1 MAAGQGAEGAL
12 DLQFQIQVEQSMCP
26 TGLTEQQA
34 SAGPEPNAGLER
46 AGGLPI
52 VVQSGTI
59 GELLRWVA
67 PQQARYAS
75 QKEMLQHWEDVWQ
88 EVLRALRILPEVGPA
103 PACALRPGEPEL
115 PPPPRVVPARTCAHG
130 CENPTSQGGSE
141 SPRGLEQAGIE
152 LKEGTAPCREE
163 QLSATQTPAKVNPT
177 PAPTWGTLQLPQLA
191 PEDDIEAYLA
201 TFEQVADA
209 CQWPRGEWTTRLE
222 PYLTGKAQ
230 LAYGS
235 LDITE
240 TSDYGKVKATIL
252 RRYGISPETQRRRFR
267 EFCYLE
273 AEGPQEV
280 YSCLRELCHRWLEP
294 QSRTKEQILE
304 LLILEQFLTILPE
317 EMRSWIWESG
327 PETGAQAVALAEGF
341 QVGQP
346 EIEWL
351 GLQVPVQFEDVAVT
365 LSKAEWL
372 LLDEEKQ
379 QLYRDIMYE
388 NYQSI
393 SSLGFPVRKPA
404 LISQLER
411 EEEPCIPD
419 PPAPEKQETQR
430 DVPTASVSLDPSA
443 GFPLHLGPG
452 SCTTSLLVPADTGR
466 ELDAEELAVLHH
478 GEAEAP
484 VKAAP
489 TPKASP
495 RWPKRKVPQSP
506 GRKRKKPSLDREE
519 PEAPSEGGK
528 QQLPTCPMSMQQL
541 LPSVCMQKPFLP
553 VRRKQPPPP
562 LRQEQPVPPMHRE
575 LLPPPLSR
583 EQPLSPMHREQ
594 PPPPVRREQTPPI
607 QLPHLP
613 SLAKSCSKKPAEQ
626 VSPPSKS
633 LPPSEKSYQCPL
645 CSQNFRQSSDL
656 QRHRRVHT
664 GEKPFQCLVCE
675 KSFRLQSNLIVHQRT
690 HTGERPYQCGECGRA
705 FSQSSN
711 LLTHSKI
718 HLGQKPYAC
727 FECGKSFHHSSNL
740 IIHQRTHTGERP
752 YECSVCTKR
761 FSDRSTL
768 VQHRRLH
775 TGERPYACSEC
786 GKCFSQASH
795 LVKHRRTH
803 ASPCTKNRAAPRK
816 TPVTAVERTSP
827 KNGAAMGEERAA
839 PTPGLSER
847 IATPQ
852 NGAAPGEER
861 AALKDASTVGK
872 DSTTHEVGSK
882 GEKDKAAQKVALAT
896 EKIAAPKRML
906 ATKDMLATGKE
917 RVTST
922 LGLGALRAA
931 LINRLGTGED
941 RDRPAVREKRA
952 PTPHAPAVHE
962 ERAAL
967 KDALRAGKDKVATN
981 HTSAVEKGRTTP
993 KCTLAMRQGRASS
1006 KHTLAPGKGR
1016 ANPEHALATGKG
1028 RAGPEHALATG
1039 RGRAG
1044 PKHTPVTR
1052 KGRASPKYAL
1062 AMGKGGANPK
1072 HALATGQ
1079 GGASPKDTLA
1089 TGKGRAGPKH
1099 ALAMGKEGDAPK
1111 HALATGKGRT
1121 SPKHVLAMGKK
1132 RASPKHVL
1140 AMGKERASPKH
1151 VLATGNGRAGPK
1163 HMLATG
1169 KGRASPKHTL
1179 ATRKG
1184 RAGPKHALAPGKG
1197 ETGPNHIP
1205 VTRKRRQQGNPLM
1218 SLRDRG
1224 RDGSRGE
1231 QTLRSPITVQ

>member
-12 DLQFQIQVEQSMCP
+12 DLQFQIQVEQSVCP
-26 TGLTEQQA
+26 AGLTEQQA
-34 SAGPEPNAGLER
+34 SAGPEPDAGLER

-88 EVLRALRILPEVGPA
+88 EVLQALRILPEVGPA
-103 PACALRPGEPEL
+103 PACILGHGEPEL
-115 PPPPRVVPARTCAHG
+115 PPPPRVVPAPTCARG
-130 CENPTSQGGSE
+130 CENPTSQGGRE

-152 LKEGTAPCREE
+152 PKEETAPCREE
-163 QLSATQTPAKVNPT
+163 QLSAPQTPAEVNPT

-230 LAYGS
+230 LAFGS

-267 EFCYLE
+267 EFCYQE
-273 AEGPQEV
+273 AKRPQEV
-280 YSCLRELCHRWLEP
+280 YSHLRELCHRWLEP

-304 LLILEQFLTILPE
+304 MLILEQFLTILPE
-317 EMRSWIWESG
+317 EMQSWIWESG

-346 EIEWL
+346 EIEWP
-351 GLQVPVQFEDVAVT
+351 GLQEPVQFEDVAVS
-365 LSKAEWL
+365 LSEAEWL

-393 SSLGFPVRKPA
+393 RSLGFPVRKPA

-411 EEEPCIPD
+411 EEVLCVPD
-419 PPAPEKQETQR
+419 PSAPEQQETQR
-430 DVPTASVSLDPSA
+430 DVPT
-443 GFPLHLGPG
+443 
-452 SCTTSLLVPADTGR
+452 DTGR
-466 ELDAEELAVLHH
+466 GLDAEELAVPHH

-495 RWPKRKVPQSP
+495 RWPKRKAPQSP
-506 GRKRKKPSLDREE
+506 GRKRKKPSLEGEE

-528 QQLPTCPMSMQQL
+528 QQLPTCPMSMQQP
-541 LPSVCMQKPFLP
+541 LPSVHMQKPFRP

-562 LRQEQPVPPMHRE
+562 LRREQPVPPVHRE
-575 LLPPPLSR
+575 QLPPPLSR
-583 EQPLSPMHREQ
+583 EQPVSPMHRAQ

-613 SLAKSCSKKPAEQ
+613 SLAKSCSKEPAEQ
-626 VSPPSKS
+626 DSPPSKS
-633 LPPSEKSYQCPL
+633 PPPSEKSYQCPL

-664 GEKPFQCLVCE
+664 GEKPFHCLVCE

-768 VQHRRLH
+768 VQHQRVH

-827 KNGAAMGEERAA
+827 KNGAARGEERAA

-847 IATPQ
+847 IAMPQ

-861 AALKDASTVGK
+861 AARKDAPTVGK
-872 DSTTHEVGSK
+872 DRATQEVVSE
-882 GEKDKAAQKVALAT
+882 GEKDKAAQKVALAR

-906 ATKDMLATGKE
+906 ATKDTLAAGKE
-917 RVTST
+917 RVTPT
-922 LGLGALRAA
+922 LGLGELRAA
-931 LINRLGTGED
+931 LINRLSTGKD
-941 RDRPAVREKRA
+941 RDVPAVGEKRA
-952 PTPHAPAVHE
+952 PTPAAPAVHE
-962 ERAAL
+962 ERVAL

-981 HTSAVEKGRTTP
+981 HTSAAEKGSTAP
-993 KCTLAMRQGRASS
+993 KRTLA
-1006 KHTLAPGKGR
+1006 TGKGR

-1028 RAGPEHALATG
+1028 RAGPKHALAPG
-1039 RGRAG
+1039 KGGAG
-1044 PKHTPVTR
+1044 PKH
-1052 KGRASPKYAL
+1052 AL
-1062 AMGKGGANPK
+1062 APGKGGAGPKHALAPGKGGAGPKHALAPGKGGAGPK
-1072 HALATGQ
+1072 HALATGK
-1079 GGASPKDTLA
+1079 GGAGPKHALATGKGGDAPKHALA

-1099 ALAMGKEGDAPK
+1099 ALA
-1111 HALATGKGRT
+1111 TGKGR
-1121 SPKHVLAMGKK
+1121 
-1132 RASPKHVL
+1132 
-1140 AMGKERASPKH
+1140 
-1151 VLATGNGRAGPK
+1151 AGPN
-1163 HMLATG
+1163 HVLATG
-1169 KGRASPKHTL
+1169 KGRA
-1179 ATRKG
+1179 
-1184 RAGPKHALAPGKG
+1184 
-1197 ETGPNHIP
+1197 GPNHVP
-1205 VTRKRRQQGNPLM
+1205 GTRERRQQGNPLM

-1224 RDGSRGE
+1224 RDGSQGE
-1231 QTLRSPITVQ
+1231 QTVRSPITAR

>member
-12 DLQFQIQVEQSMCP
+12 DLQFQIQVEQSVCP
-26 TGLTEQQA
+26 AGLTEQQA
-34 SAGPEPNAGLER
+34 SAGPEPDAGLER

-67 PQQARYAS
+67 PQQARYVS
-75 QKEMLQHWEDVWQ
+75 QKEMLQNWEDVWQ
-88 EVLRALRILPEVGPA
+88 EVLQALRILPEVGPA
-103 PACALRPGEPEL
+103 PACALRHEEPEL
-115 PPPPRVVPARTCAHG
+115 PPPPRVVHKSVLARV
-130 CENPTSQGGSE
+130 CENPTSQGGRE
-141 SPRGLEQAGIE
+141 SPRGLVQAGIE
-152 LKEGTAPCREE
+152 LKEETAPCREE
-163 QLSATQTPAKVNPT
+163 QLSAPQTPAEVNPT

-267 EFCYLE
+267 EFCYQE

-280 YSCLRELCHRWLEP
+280 YSRLWELCHRWLEP

-317 EMRSWIWESG
+317 EMQSWIWESG

-346 EIEWL
+346 EIEWP
-351 GLQVPVQFEDVAVT
+351 GLQEPVQFEDVAVT
-365 LSKAEWL
+365 LSEAEWL

-411 EEEPCIPD
+411 EEEPCVPD
-419 PPAPEKQETQR
+419 PSAPEQQETQR
-430 DVPTASVSLDPSA
+430 DVPT
-443 GFPLHLGPG
+443 
-452 SCTTSLLVPADTGR
+452 DTRRG
-466 ELDAEELAVLHH
+466 LDAEELAVLHH

-489 TPKASP
+489 TPKASS
-495 RWPKRKVPQSP
+495 RWPKRKAPQSP
-506 GRKRKKPSLDREE
+506 GRKRKKPSLEGEE

-528 QQLPTCPMSMQQL
+528 EQLPTCPMSMQQP
-541 LPSVCMQKPFLP
+541 LPSVHVQKPFRP

-562 LRQEQPVPPMHRE
+562 LRREQPVPPVQRE
-575 LLPPPLSR
+575 QLPPPLSR
-583 EQPLSPMHREQ
+583 EQPVSSMHREQLVPPMQREQLPPPLSREQPVSPMHRAQ
-594 PPPPVRREQTPPI
+594 PPPPVRREQPPPI

-613 SLAKSCSKKPAEQ
+613 SLAKSCSKEPAEQ
-626 VSPPSKS
+626 DSPPSKS
-633 LPPSEKSYQCPL
+633 PPPSEKSYQCPL

-664 GEKPFQCLVCE
+664 GEKPFHCLVCE

-768 VQHRRLH
+768 VQHRRVH

-816 TPVTAVERTSP
+816 TPVTAVKRTSP

-847 IATPQ
+847 IAMPQ

-861 AALKDASTVGK
+861 AALKGAPTVGK
-872 DSTTHEVGSK
+872 DRATQEVVSE
-882 GEKDKAAQKVALAT
+882 GEKDKAAQKVALAR

-906 ATKDMLATGKE
+906 ATKDTRAAGKE
-917 RVTST
+917 RVTPT
-922 LGLGALRAA
+922 LGLGELRAA
-931 LINRLGTGED
+931 LINRLSTGKD
-941 RDRPAVREKRA
+941 RDMPAVGEKRA
-952 PTPHAPAVHE
+952 PTPAAPALHE

-981 HTSAVEKGRTTP
+981 HTSAAEKGSTAP
-993 KCTLAMRQGRASS
+993 KRTLAMRQGRASP
-1006 KHTLAPGKGR
+1006 KHTLATGKGR

-1028 RAGPEHALATG
+1028 G
-1039 RGRAG
+1039 AG
-1044 PKHTPVTR
+1044 PKQ
-1052 KGRASPKYAL
+1052 A
-1062 AMGKGGANPK
+1062 
-1072 HALATGQ
+1072 
-1079 GGASPKDTLA
+1079 LA
-1089 TGKGRAGPKH
+1089 TGKGGAGPKQ
-1099 ALAMGKEGDAPK
+1099 ALATGKGGAGPKQALATGKGGAGPKQALATGKGGAGPK
-1111 HALATGKGRT
+1111 HALATGKG
-1121 SPKHVLAMGKK
+1121 G
-1132 RASPKHVL
+1132 
-1140 AMGKERASPKH
+1140 
-1151 VLATGNGRAGPK
+1151 
-1163 HMLATG
+1163 
-1169 KGRASPKHTL
+1169 
-1179 ATRKG
+1179 
-1184 RAGPKHALAPGKG
+1184 AGPKHALATGKG
-1197 ETGPNHIP
+1197 GAGPKHVP
-1205 VTRKRRQQGNPLM
+1205 GTREHRQQGNPLM

-1224 RDGSRGE
+1224 RDGSQGK
-1231 QTLRSPITVQ
+1231 QTVRSPITAR

>member
-12 DLQFQIQVEQSMCP
+12 DLQFQIQVEQSVCP
-26 TGLTEQQA
+26 AGLTEQQA
-34 SAGPEPNAGLER
+34 SAGPEPDAGLER

-88 EVLRALRILPEVGPA
+88 EVLQALRILPEVGPA
-103 PACALRPGEPEL
+103 PACILGHGEPEL
-115 PPPPRVVPARTCAHG
+115 PPPPRVVPAPTCARG
-130 CENPTSQGGSE
+130 CENPTSQGGRE

-152 LKEGTAPCREE
+152 PKEETAPCREE
-163 QLSATQTPAKVNPT
+163 QLSAPQTPA
-177 PAPTWGTLQLPQLA
+177 
-191 PEDDIEAYLA
+191 E
-201 TFEQVADA
+201 
-209 CQWPRGEWTTRLE
+209 
-222 PYLTGKAQ
+222 
-230 LAYGS
+230 
-235 LDITE
+235 
-240 TSDYGKVKATIL
+240 
-252 RRYGISPETQRRRFR
+252 
-267 EFCYLE
+267 
-273 AEGPQEV
+273 
-280 YSCLRELCHRWLEP
+280 
-294 QSRTKEQILE
+294 
-304 LLILEQFLTILPE
+304 
-317 EMRSWIWESG
+317 SWIWECG
-327 PETGAQAVALAEGF
+327 PETGTQAVALAEGF

-346 EIEWL
+346 EIEWP
-351 GLQVPVQFEDVAVT
+351 GLQEPVQFEDVAVS
-365 LSKAEWL
+365 LSEAEWL

-393 SSLGFPVRKPA
+393 RSLGFPVRKPA

-411 EEEPCIPD
+411 EEVLCVPD
-419 PPAPEKQETQR
+419 PSAPEQQETQR
-430 DVPTASVSLDPSA
+430 DVPT
-443 GFPLHLGPG
+443 
-452 SCTTSLLVPADTGR
+452 DTGR
-466 ELDAEELAVLHH
+466 GLDAEELAVPHH

-495 RWPKRKVPQSP
+495 RWPKRKAPQSP
-506 GRKRKKPSLDREE
+506 GRKRKKPSLEGEE

-528 QQLPTCPMSMQQL
+528 QQLPTCPMSMQQP
-541 LPSVCMQKPFLP
+541 LPSVHMQKPFRP

-562 LRQEQPVPPMHRE
+562 LRREQPVPPVHRE
-575 LLPPPLSR
+575 QLPPPLSR
-583 EQPLSPMHREQ
+583 EQPVSPMHRAQ

-613 SLAKSCSKKPAEQ
+613 SLAKSCSKEPAEQ
-626 VSPPSKS
+626 DSPPSKS
-633 LPPSEKSYQCPL
+633 PPPSEKSYQCPL

-664 GEKPFQCLVCE
+664 GEKPFHCLVCE

-768 VQHRRLH
+768 VQHQRVH

-827 KNGAAMGEERAA
+827 KNGAARGEERAA

-847 IATPQ
+847 IAMPQ

-861 AALKDASTVGK
+861 AARKDAPTVGK
-872 DSTTHEVGSK
+872 DRATQEVVSE
-882 GEKDKAAQKVALAT
+882 GEKDKAAQKVALAR

-906 ATKDMLATGKE
+906 ATKDALAAGKE
-917 RVTST
+917 RVTPT
-922 LGLGALRAA
+922 LGLGELRAA
-931 LINRLGTGED
+931 LINRLSTGKD
-941 RDRPAVREKRA
+941 RDVPAVGEKRA
-952 PTPHAPAVHE
+952 PTPAAPAVHE
-962 ERAAL
+962 ERVAL

-981 HTSAVEKGRTTP
+981 HTSAAEKGSTAP
-993 KCTLAMRQGRASS
+993 KRTLA
-1006 KHTLAPGKGR
+1006 TGKGR
-1016 ANPEHALATGKG
+1016 ANPEHALATDDFISLE
-1028 RAGPEHALATG
+1028 RDYQLEP
-1039 RGRAG
+1039 
-1044 PKHTPVTR
+1044 
-1052 KGRASPKYAL
+1052 ASE
-1062 AMGKGGANPK
+1062 
-1072 HALATGQ
+1072 
-1079 GGASPKDTLA
+1079 SS
-1089 TGKGRAGPKH
+1089 
-1099 ALAMGKEGDAPK
+1099 E
-1111 HALATGKGRT
+1111 
-1121 SPKHVLAMGKK
+1121 
-1132 RASPKHVL
+1132 
-1140 AMGKERASPKH
+1140 
-1151 VLATGNGRAGPK
+1151 
-1163 HMLATG
+1163 
-1169 KGRASPKHTL
+1169 
-1179 ATRKG
+1179 
-1184 RAGPKHALAPGKG
+1184 
-1197 ETGPNHIP
+1197 
-1205 VTRKRRQQGNPLM
+1205 
-1218 SLRDRG
+1218 
-1224 RDGSRGE
+1224 
-1231 QTLRSPITVQ
+1231 

>member
-1 MAAGQGAEGAL
+1 
-12 DLQFQIQVEQSMCP
+12 
-26 TGLTEQQA
+26 
-34 SAGPEPNAGLER
+34 
-46 AGGLPI
+46 
-52 VVQSGTI
+52 
-59 GELLRWVA
+59 
-67 PQQARYAS
+67 
-75 QKEMLQHWEDVWQ
+75 MLQHWEDVWQ
-88 EVLRALRILPEVGPA
+88 EVLQALRILPEVGPA
-103 PACALRPGEPEL
+103 PACALRHGEPEL
-115 PPPPRVVPARTCAHG
+115 PPPPRVVPAPTCARG
-130 CENPTSQGGSE
+130 CENATSQGGRE

-152 LKEGTAPCREE
+152 LKEETAPCREE
-163 QLSATQTPAKVNPT
+163 QLSAPQTPAEVNPT

-267 EFCYLE
+267 EFCYQE

-280 YSCLRELCHRWLEP
+280 YSRLRELCHRWLEP
-294 QSRTKEQILE
+294 QSHTKEQILE

-317 EMRSWIWESG
+317 EMQSWIWESG

-346 EIEWL
+346 EIEWP
-351 GLQVPVQFEDVAVT
+351 GLQEPVQFEDVAVT
-365 LSKAEWL
+365 LSEAEWL

-411 EEEPCIPD
+411 EEEPCVPD
-419 PPAPEKQETQR
+419 PSAPEQQETQR
-430 DVPTASVSLDPSA
+430 DVPT
-443 GFPLHLGPG
+443 
-452 SCTTSLLVPADTGR
+452 DTRRG
-466 ELDAEELAVLHH
+466 LDAEDLAVLHH

-495 RWPKRKVPQSP
+495 RWPKRKAPQSP
-506 GRKRKKPSLDREE
+506 GRKRKKPSLDGEE

-528 QQLPTCPMSMQQL
+528 EQLPTCPMSMQQP
-541 LPSVCMQKPFLP
+541 LPSVRMQKPFRP

-562 LRQEQPVPPMHRE
+562 LRREQPVPPVHRE
-575 LLPPPLSR
+575 QLPPPLSR
-583 EQPLSPMHREQ
+583 EQPAPPMHRAQPVPPVHREQLPPPLSREQPVSPMHREQ
-594 PPPPVRREQTPPI
+594 PPPPVRREQPPPI

-613 SLAKSCSKKPAEQ
+613 SLAKSCSKEPAEQ
-626 VSPPSKS
+626 DSPPSKS
-633 LPPSEKSYQCPL
+633 PPPSEKSYQCPL

-664 GEKPFQCLVCE
+664 GEKPFHCLVCE

-768 VQHRRLH
+768 VQHRRVH

-839 PTPGLSER
+839 PTAGLRER

-861 AALKDASTVGK
+861 AARKDAPTVGK
-872 DSTTHEVGSK
+872 DRATQEVVSE
-882 GEKDKAAQKVALAT
+882 GEKDKAAQKVALAR

-906 ATKDMLATGKE
+906 ATKDTLAAGKE
-917 RVTST
+917 RVTPT
-922 LGLGALRAA
+922 LGLGGGVARQALGLTLFSIFSNDLEVNTKSRLITFADDNETGGVVNNDEVRAVTQRDLDGLVRWAHSNQMPFNTAKCINIHLGIRNADQTYKMGCNLESSDSDKALRVVVDRQ
-931 LINRLGTGED
+931 LQHKRL
-941 RDRPAVREKRA
+941 
-952 PTPHAPAVHE
+952 
-962 ERAAL
+962 L
-967 KDALRAGKDKVATN
+967 
-981 HTSAVEKGRTTP
+981 
-993 KCTLAMRQGRASS
+993 
-1006 KHTLAPGKGR
+1006 
-1016 ANPEHALATGKG
+1016 
-1028 RAGPEHALATG
+1028 
-1039 RGRAG
+1039 
-1044 PKHTPVTR
+1044 
-1052 KGRASPKYAL
+1052 
-1062 AMGKGGANPK
+1062 
-1072 HALATGQ
+1072 
-1079 GGASPKDTLA
+1079 
-1089 TGKGRAGPKH
+1089 
-1099 ALAMGKEGDAPK
+1099 
-1111 HALATGKGRT
+1111 
-1121 SPKHVLAMGKK
+1121 
-1132 RASPKHVL
+1132 
-1140 AMGKERASPKH
+1140 
-1151 VLATGNGRAGPK
+1151 
-1163 HMLATG
+1163 
-1169 KGRASPKHTL
+1169 
-1179 ATRKG
+1179 
-1184 RAGPKHALAPGKG
+1184 
-1197 ETGPNHIP
+1197 
-1205 VTRKRRQQGNPLM
+1205 
-1218 SLRDRG
+1218 
-1224 RDGSRGE
+1224 
-1231 QTLRSPITVQ
+1231 